1 MREWCIN
8 CLFWILCKGV
18 ETMRLIVFIR
28 ALMVVNLVFLGCSIH
43 EPSSK
48 NQETNALAEPV
59 ASVKA
64 LIETYQLSVV
74 DYAYVK
80 DAVGM
85 GTRESAKAIFI
96 DACPHAKYLA
106 GTIPS
111 SINIPDTQI
120 EAYIGQLSTVDK
132 DKELIVFCGGVD
144 CEKSAVV
151 ARYLKEKGYST
162 IRVYLAGEAE
172 WRRKNYIEVG
182 LPIVQN
188 SVENNGVL
196 LIDARPYVLYKAGT
210 IPGALSIPD
219 TEVETLKGRLPQD
232 KTTEIVTFCAG
243 YSCVKSHN
251 LAKKLQAFGYHNV
264 SVFSGGYPEWE
275 AAGLQTIAHGSKT
288 IETVPL
294 AQKDAY
300 VDGVK
305 LGTDRGTVDGEWF
318 KTHILNDTVPRN
330 VVLVDVRSFE
340 EYTQGHIQ
348 NAINIDA
355 AKFDALTLAQ
365 KLPKDKVV
373 IFTCQVGNRSLE
385 AFYKLKKAEV
395 DVSKVVYFNAGFT
408 CNHQNQCAIKLN
420 KPLGIH

>member
-1 MREWCIN
+1 MR
-8 CLFWILCKGV
+8 
-18 ETMRLIVFIR
+18 RIVFIR
-28 ALMVVNLVFLGCSIH
+28 TIMVINLMFLGCSLH
-43 EPSSK
+43 EHSVK
-48 NQETNALAEPV
+48 DQDIKALIEPM
-59 ASVKA
+59 ASVKD

-74 DYAYVK
+74 DYAYIK
-80 DAVGM
+80 HAVGM
-85 GTRESAKAIFI
+85 GTRENTKAILI
-96 DACPHAKYLA
+96 DACPHLKYLS

-111 SINIPDTQI
+111 SINIPDMEI
-120 EAYIGQLSTVDK
+120 ESYIGQLSNVDK

-144 CEKSAVV
+144 CEKSAMV

-162 IRVYLAGEAE
+162 VNVYLAGEAE
-172 WRRKNYIEVG
+172 WSHKNYVEIG
-182 LPIVQN
+182 LQIVQN
-188 SVENNGVL
+188 SVENNSIL
-196 LIDARPYVLYKAGT
+196 LIDARPYAIYRAGT

-275 AAGLQTIAHGSKT
+275 AAGLQTTAHGSKT

-318 KTHILNDTVPRN
+318 KTHILNDTVPHN
-330 VVLVDVRSFE
+330 VVLVDVRSFD
-340 EYTQGHIQ
+340 EYTQGHLK

-355 AKFDALTLAQ
+355 SKFDALALFQ
-365 KLPKDKVV
+365 KLPKDKIV

-385 AFYKLKKAEV
+385 AFYKLKKAGFE
-395 DVSKVVYFNAGFT
+395 STKVFYFNAGFT
-408 CNHQNQCAIKLN
+408 CNQQNQCAIKIN